1 MTPLPAAPA
10 MTTLV
15 EAVHLDALSGVANA
29 VVRIEVP
36 ALVLPGL
43 GTVVGKT
50 VVLPVVGKTVV
61 RTEVLEAGQIARDSA
76 VVRCWRRG
84 SRGCPSPRSP
94 KA

>member
-1 MTPLPAAPA
+1 MTQLPAAPA

-15 EAVHLDALSGVANA
+15 EAVHLDAPSGVANA

-36 ALVLPGL
+36 ALVLPVV
-43 GTVVGKT
+43 GTVVRIE
-50 VVLPVVGKTVV
+50 VLRVVGRTAV

-76 VVRCWRRG
+76 VVRCWRRR
-84 SRGCPSPRSP
+84 SRGCPSPPFP

>member
-1 MTPLPAAPA
+1 MTQLPAAPA

-15 EAVHLDALSGVANA
+15 EAVHLDAPSGAANA

-36 ALVLPGL
+36 ALVLPVV
-43 GTVVGKT
+43 GTVVRIEVRRAVGKT
-50 VVLPVVGKTVV
+50 VA

-76 VVRCWRRG
+76 VVRCWRRR
-84 SRGCPSPRSP
+84 SRGCPSPPSP